1 VEAVS
6 AGRDP
11 LGLRGEKRKMATLNI
26 TFGGESADFPLD
38 IQVPL
43 ADDDVRRV
51 AIEVVRAGG
60 VGARG
65 ALANPA
71 LPDNA
76 FDNFV
81 IDRFEG
87 GERIYLRPK
96 VPFGAKEPEIIVGII
111 LG

>member
-1 VEAVS
+1 
-6 AGRDP
+6 
-11 LGLRGEKRKMATLNI
+11 MATLNI
-26 TFGGESADFPLD
+26 TYGGESADFPLD

-43 ADDDVRRV
+43 ADDDIRRV
-51 AIEVVRAGG
+51 AIELARAGG
-60 VGARG
+60 VR
-65 ALANPA
+65 LAA
-71 LPDNA
+71 AGLPDNA

-96 VPFGAKEPEIIVGII
+96 VPFGRSESSVTVGII